1 MKKRLLMLTLLVV
14 AIACMLAISV
24 SAEAVYVNH
33 NGEQVEADSADIAYE
48 LEIQNPWETG
58 GNCRLKYI
66 YLHDTSVTKIVIP
79 AIELT
84 HSNGTVYKFAE
95 YSYVRLSTGWDGTL
109 SVYAL
114 SDKDTKTTSLHTQ
127 ITELEFHIP
136 VLGDGASGK
145 GNLAGWSALEKLSFF
160 ARAYE
165 PQNKGG
171 FLNGCTS
178 LKEVHFYGKNNLL
191 SGNFFCSSME
201 KAVFHEGAT
210 GTIGNTALQSL
221 NSNSNIKSVVYIHEG
236 MTPNDTSDPRL
247 TWNKN
252 TSAFSVVWLVPKT
265 EGVYT
270 EEQIN
275 SYTTIWQGGNNKNAN
290 NALWE
295 ATIMTFC
302 EFYGKHEIA
311 EDDHMCTTGATCSK
325 CGVSEEGKTH
335 SVTVE
340 WTFPDGFTAQGTKK
354 ITCNNEAGCIL
365 GTELIDKEGEYK
377 TPALFEAIGYSTRED
392 GTGGLSAGFKINKIE
407 LGKYQE
413 FAPDAIVSIGLIIIN
428 TDSIG
433 ETIFTEA
440 GVVDG
445 KGIQIEVDTQYAIVN
460 IAIENFSS
468 ENAQSLNLAM
478 ALYVKNDEGYTFV
491 QAEKDSTYYQEK
503 SVGGVD
509 LEVVT
514 LYNVAKK
521 KGITTLKTIN
531 GTLEIV

>member
-1 MKKRLLMLTLLVV
+1 MKKRLLMLTLLIV

-48 LEIQNPWETG
+48 LEIQNPWEKG

-66 YLHDTSVTKIVIP
+66 YLHDTSVKKIVIP

-136 VLGDGASGK
+136 VLGDGAGSK

-160 ARAYE
+160 AKAYE

-171 FLNGCTS
+171 FLSGCTS
-178 LKEVHFYGKNNLL
+178 LKEVHFYGKDNLL
-191 SGNFFCSSME
+191 TGNFFCSSME
-201 KAVFHEGAT
+201 KVVFHEGAT
-210 GTIGNTALQSL
+210 GTINGTAMQNL

-236 MTPNDTSDPRL
+236 MTPKDTSDPRL

-252 TSAFSVVWLVPKT
+252 TSAFSLVWLVPKT

-270 EEQIN
+270 EEQIS

-290 NALWE
+290 NDLWE

-325 CGVSEEGKTH
+325 CGVSEEGKIH

-521 KGITTLKTIN
+521 KGITNLKTIN